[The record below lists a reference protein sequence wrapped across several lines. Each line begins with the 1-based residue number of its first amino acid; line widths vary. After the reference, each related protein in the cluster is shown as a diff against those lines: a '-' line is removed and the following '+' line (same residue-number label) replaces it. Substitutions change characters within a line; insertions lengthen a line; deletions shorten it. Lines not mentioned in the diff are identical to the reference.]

1 MTSDRVPMMPM
12 IASVFSKLWEAS
24 NVLDCAVLS
33 VAEMEIAAAVA
44 DAPDLAGR
52 YHIGRHVVGQG
63 DATVAAGGLQ
73 VIVDY
78 AGIQI

>member
-1 MTSDRVPMMPM
+1 MCW
-12 IASVFSKLWEAS
+12 IARSLVSQKWKLPP
-24 NVLDCAVLS
+24 LLLMLQTLPGD
-33 VAEMEIAAAVA
+33 
-44 DAPDLAGR
+44 R

-78 AGIQI
+78 VCIQI